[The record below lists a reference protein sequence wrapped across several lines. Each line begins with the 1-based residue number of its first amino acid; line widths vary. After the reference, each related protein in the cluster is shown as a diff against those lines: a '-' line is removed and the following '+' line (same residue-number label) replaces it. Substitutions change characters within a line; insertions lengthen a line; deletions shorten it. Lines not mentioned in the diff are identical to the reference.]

1 MPEKPQ
7 QTRAGDAP
15 ETRGRMEIG
24 IDNFVSEVT
33 DPRDGRTYSQAERM
47 AQFLREVVVADQS
60 GVDTFGVG
68 EHHRENFLDSA
79 PVVILGA
86 AAGLT
91 ERIRLRSAV
100 TVLSADDPVRLFEQ
114 FATLDLISGGRAE
127 MVLGRGSFVEAF
139 PLFGLELDDYDS
151 LFEEKL
157 ELMLAL
163 RDEPHPHWA
172 GRHRAPLT
180 GQGVFPRPVQAQLP
194 MWIGVGGTPA
204 SFVRAGGLGLP
215 LMVAI
220 IGGEPR
226 RFKPLVD
233 LYRRAWREAGHPSEQ
248 MRVGVHCFG
257 FVADT
262 DREAADAFWPGY
274 QAMMGAVS
282 RERGFFPPT
291 RADYEAMRGPDGAFF
306 IGSPE
311 TVAAK
316 IHDLS
321 PALGGVE
328 RFTMQMTN
336 SVMAPEMMLH
346 AIELLG
352 RAVKP
357 RVAEL
362 GA

>member
-1 MPEKPQ
+1 
-7 QTRAGDAP
+7 
-15 ETRGRMEIG
+15 
-24 IDNFVSEVT
+24 
-33 DPRDGRTYSQAERM
+33 M
-47 AQFLREVVVADQS
+47 AQFLAEVVAADRA
-60 GVDTFGVG
+60 GVDTFGIG
-68 EHHRENFLDSA
+68 EHHREGFLDSA

-139 PLFGLELDDYDS
+139 PLFGLDLDDYES

-157 ELMLAL
+157 GLILAL
-163 RDEPHPHWA
+163 RDDPHPHWS
-172 GRHRAPLT
+172 GRHRPALH
-180 GQGVFPRPVQAQLP
+180 GEGVYPRPVQSPLP

-204 SFVRAGGLGLP
+204 SFVRAGVLGLP

-220 IGGEPR
+220 IGGQPR

-233 LYRRAWREAGHPSEQ
+233 LYRRAWREAGHPPEGLK
-248 MRVGVHCFG
+248 VGVHCFG
-257 FVADT
+257 FVAAS

-274 QAMMGAVS
+274 AAMMGSVS
-282 RERGFFPPT
+282 AERGFRPPT
-291 RADYEAMRGPDGAFF
+291 RADYEAMRGPEGAFF
-306 IGSPE
+306 IGSPD

-316 IHDLS
+316 IHALS
-321 PALGGVE
+321 PALGGIE

-336 SVMAPEMMLH
+336 SVMAPEATLA

-352 RAVKP
+352 AEVKP
-357 RVAEL
+357 RVAAL